1 MVMTVLRVGIV
12 GLGAQ
17 MQENLLPTL
26 LQMPDIRIVAV
37 CDSDL
42 NRAGQI
48 HRFISEVAI
57 TDDFD
62 EMLDTAALDAVV
74 MACPPQAHRD
84 LAIKAMAKGVH
95 VFVEKPPCF
104 TLAELEY
111 LIGAARQAQVVTGV
125 GMNFKYAKPMRQ
137 LRDMT
142 RTEQF
147 GKVVHI
153 QLNHYASKPT
163 APLWGLDSTLRSFL
177 LAQAIHTIDLGVTFG
192 GGELRDIESRVQRHE
207 DSLLVSL
214 ELGFSSGATVSLLS
228 GTMFPYFEFDMK
240 IVSSNSM
247 MVELNNLWNIT
258 LHEPVHGTGATG
270 TAKRWRGAWQPGPL
284 DSGYER
290 SGYFGELEKFFD
302 AVRNRSPYEAS
313 FESLLP
319 TFRVIE
325 QICHADS
332 ARADVAPVLAL
343 HSTHAA
349 KSPAFLGAQTNVL

>member
-1 MVMTVLRVGIV
+1 MTGLRVGIV

-37 CDSDL
+37 CDSDRTRAEQI
-42 NRAGQI
+42 NR
-48 HRFISEVAI
+48 FVSNVMI
-57 TDDFD
+57 TDNFD
-62 EMLDTAALDAVV
+62 EMLASARLDAVV

-84 LAIKAMAKGVH
+84 LSFKAMAKGVH

-104 TLAELEY
+104 TLDELEE
-111 LIGAARQAQVVTGV
+111 LITASKDAKVITGV
-125 GMNFKYAKPMRQ
+125 GMNFKFAKPMQQ
-137 LRDMT
+137 LRKMT
-142 RTEQF
+142 STEQF
-147 GKVVHI
+147 GQTVHV

-163 APLWGLDSTLRSFL
+163 SPLWGLDSTLRSFL

-192 GGELRDIESRVQRHE
+192 GGELRDIESRVQRHG

-214 ELGFSSGATVSLLS
+214 ELQFTTGASVSLLS
-228 GTMFPYFEFDMK
+228 GTLFPYFEFDMK

-258 LHEPVHGTGATG
+258 MHEPEHGTSATG

-290 SGYFGELEKFFD
+290 SGYFGELEKFFH
-302 AVRNRSPYEAS
+302 AVRTNTAFEAS
-313 FESLLP
+313 FESLRP
-319 TFRVIE
+319 TYKVIE
-325 QICHADS
+325 SICGAAEQNLPLS
-332 ARADVAPVLAL
+332 A
-343 HSTHAA
+343 
-349 KSPAFLGAQTNVL
+349 

>member
-1 MVMTVLRVGIV
+1 MTGLRVGIV

-37 CDSDL
+37 CDSDRTRAEQI
-42 NRAGQI
+42 NR
-48 HRFISEVAI
+48 FVSNVMI
-57 TDDFD
+57 TDSFD
-62 EMLDTAALDAVV
+62 EMLASARLDAVV

-84 LAIKAMAKGVH
+84 LSFKAMAKGVH

-104 TLAELEY
+104 TLDELEA
-111 LIGAARQAQVVTGV
+111 LITASNDAKVVTGV
-125 GMNFKYAKPMRQ
+125 GMNFKFAKPMQQ
-137 LRDMT
+137 LRKMT
-142 RTEQF
+142 STEQF
-147 GKVVHI
+147 GQTVHV

-163 APLWGLDSTLRSFL
+163 SPLWGLDSTLRSFL

-192 GGELRDIESRVQRHE
+192 GGELRDIESRVQRHG

-214 ELGFSSGATVSLLS
+214 ELQFTTGASVSLLS
-228 GTMFPYFEFDMK
+228 GTLFPYFEFDMK

-258 LHEPVHGTGATG
+258 MHEPEHGTSATG

-290 SGYFGELEKFFD
+290 SGYFGELEKFFH
-302 AVRNRSPYEAS
+302 AVRTNTAFEAS
-313 FESLLP
+313 FESLRA
-319 TFRVIE
+319 TYKVIE
-325 QICHADS
+325 SICDA
-332 ARADVAPVLAL
+332 AEQNLAL
-343 HSTHAA
+343 SA
-349 KSPAFLGAQTNVL
+349 

>member
-1 MVMTVLRVGIV
+1 MTGLRVGIV

-37 CDSDL
+37 CDSDRTRAEQI
-42 NRAGQI
+42 NR
-48 HRFISEVAI
+48 FVSNVMI
-57 TDDFD
+57 TDSFD
-62 EMLDTAALDAVV
+62 EMLASARLDAVV

-84 LAIKAMAKGVH
+84 LSFKAMAKGVH

-104 TLAELEY
+104 TLDELEA
-111 LIGAARQAQVVTGV
+111 LIAASNDAKVVTGV
-125 GMNFKYAKPMRQ
+125 GMNFKFAKPMQQ
-137 LRDMT
+137 LRKMT
-142 RTEQF
+142 STEQF
-147 GKVVHI
+147 GQTVHV

-163 APLWGLDSTLRSFL
+163 SPLWGLDSTLRSFL

-192 GGELRDIESRVQRHE
+192 GGELRDIESRVQRHG

-214 ELGFSSGATVSLLS
+214 ELQFTTGASVSLLS
-228 GTMFPYFEFDMK
+228 GTLFPYFEFDMK

-258 LHEPVHGTGATG
+258 MHEPEHGTSATG

-290 SGYFGELEKFFD
+290 SGYFGELEKFFH
-302 AVRNRSPYEAS
+302 AVRTNTAFEAS
-313 FESLLP
+313 FESLRA
-319 TFRVIE
+319 TYKVIE
-325 QICHADS
+325 SICDA
-332 ARADVAPVLAL
+332 AEQNLAL
-343 HSTHAA
+343 SA
-349 KSPAFLGAQTNVL
+349 

>member
-1 MVMTVLRVGIV
+1 MTGLRVGIV

-37 CDSDL
+37 CDSDRTRAEQI
-42 NRAGQI
+42 NR
-48 HRFISEVAI
+48 FVSNVMI
-57 TDDFD
+57 TDSFD
-62 EMLDTAALDAVV
+62 EMLASARLDAVV

-84 LAIKAMAKGVH
+84 LSFKAMAKGVH

-104 TLAELEY
+104 TLDELEA
-111 LIGAARQAQVVTGV
+111 LIAASNDAKVVTGV
-125 GMNFKYAKPMRQ
+125 GMNFKFAKPMQQ
-137 LRDMT
+137 LRKMT
-142 RTEQF
+142 STEQF
-147 GKVVHI
+147 GQTVHV

-163 APLWGLDSTLRSFL
+163 SPLWGLDSTLRSFL

-192 GGELRDIESRVQRHE
+192 GGELRDIESRVQRHG

-214 ELGFSSGATVSLLS
+214 ELQFTTGASVSLLS
-228 GTMFPYFEFDMK
+228 GTLFPYFEFDMK

-258 LHEPVHGTGATG
+258 MHEPEHGTSATG

-290 SGYFGELEKFFD
+290 SGYFGELEKFFH
-302 AVRNRSPYEAS
+302 AVRTNTAFEAS
-313 FESLLP
+313 FESLRP
-319 TFRVIE
+319 TYKVIE
-325 QICHADS
+325 SICDA
-332 ARADVAPVLAL
+332 AEQNLAL
-343 HSTHAA
+343 SA
-349 KSPAFLGAQTNVL
+349 

>member
-1 MVMTVLRVGIV
+1 MTVLRVGIV

-42 NRAGQI
+42 TRAGQI
-48 HRFISEVAI
+48 HRFISNVSI

-62 EMLDTAALDAVV
+62 EMLASNSIDAVV

-84 LAIKAMAKGVH
+84 LALKAMAKGVH

-104 TLAELEY
+104 TLAELET
-111 LIGAARQAQVVTGV
+111 LIEASRRSNVVTGV
-125 GMNFKYAKPMRQ
+125 GMNFKFAKPMRQ

-192 GGELRDIESRVQRHE
+192 GGELRDIESRVQRHD

-214 ELGFSSGATVSLLS
+214 ELQFSTGATVSLLS

-258 LHEPVHGTGATG
+258 MHEPEHGTSATG

-302 AVRNRSPYEAS
+302 AVRSHSSYEAS
-313 FESLLP
+313 FESLRP
-319 TFRVIE
+319 TYKIIE
-325 QICHADS
+325 KICAADI
-332 ARADVAPVLAL
+332 ARSDLAPVLSL
-343 HSTHAA
+343 RTEQSA
-349 KSPAFLGAQTNVL
+349 KSNAHFGADSNVI

>member
-1 MVMTVLRVGIV
+1 MIMTGLKVGIV

-37 CDSDL
+37 CDSDRVRAEQI
-42 NRAGQI
+42 NR
-48 HRFISEVAI
+48 FVSNVMI
-57 TDDFD
+57 TDNFD
-62 EMLDTAALDAVV
+62 EMLASVALDAVI

-84 LAIKAMAKGVH
+84 LSFKAMARGVH

-104 TLAELEY
+104 TLAELEE
-111 LIGAARQAQVVTGV
+111 LIAASHRANVITGV
-125 GMNFKYAKPMRQ
+125 GMNFKFAKPMRQ
-137 LRDMT
+137 LRQMT
-142 RTEQF
+142 STEQF
-147 GKVVHI
+147 GKIVHI

-163 APLWGLDSTLRSFL
+163 SPLWGLDSTLRSFL

-192 GGELRDIESRVQRHE
+192 GGELRDIESRVQRHG

-214 ELGFSSGATVSLLS
+214 ELQFTTGASVSLLS

-258 LHEPVHGTGATG
+258 MHEPEHGTSATG
-270 TAKRWRGAWQPGPL
+270 PAKRWRGAWQPGPL

-290 SGYFGELEKFFD
+290 SGYFGELEQFFH
-302 AVRNRSPYEAS
+302 AVRNNTAYEAS
-313 FESLLP
+313 FESLRP
-319 TFRVIE
+319 TYAVIE
-325 QICHADS
+325 SICHADAV
-332 ARADVAPVLAL
+332 ARPDLAL
-343 HSTHAA
+343 SA
-349 KSPAFLGAQTNVL
+349 

>member
-1 MVMTVLRVGIV
+1 MAALKVGIV

-26 LQMPDIRIVAV
+26 LQMPDIRIVSV
-37 CDSDL
+37 CDSDRGRAEQI
-42 NRAGQI
+42 NRFVSNVI
-48 HRFISEVAI
+48 I

-62 EMLDTAALDAVV
+62 DMLANAGLDAVV

-84 LAIKAMAKGVH
+84 LAFKAMAKGVH

-104 TLAELEY
+104 TLDELDQ
-111 LIGAARQAQVVTGV
+111 LIDASRRSNVITGV
-125 GMNFKYAKPMRQ
+125 GMNFKFAKPMRQ
-137 LRDMT
+137 LRQMT
-142 RTEQF
+142 SAEQF
-147 GKVVHI
+147 GQVVHV

-163 APLWGLDSTLRSFL
+163 SPLWGLDSTLRSFL

-192 GGELRDIESRVQRHE
+192 GGELRDIESRVQRHG

-214 ELGFSSGATVSLLS
+214 ELQFTTGASVSLLS

-258 LHEPVHGTGATG
+258 MHEPEHGTSATG
-270 TAKRWRGAWQPGPL
+270 PGKRWRGAWQPGPL

-290 SGYFGELEKFFD
+290 SGYFGELEQFFH
-302 AVRNRSPYEAS
+302 AVRNNTTYEAS
-313 FESLLP
+313 FESLRP
-319 TFRVIE
+319 TYEVIE
-325 QICHADS
+325 SICKADAV
-332 ARADVAPVLAL
+332 ARPDLAL
-343 HSTHAA
+343 SA
-349 KSPAFLGAQTNVL
+349 

>member
-1 MVMTVLRVGIV
+1 MTGLRVGIV

-37 CDSDL
+37 CDSDRTRAEQI
-42 NRAGQI
+42 NR
-48 HRFISEVAI
+48 FVSNVMI
-57 TDDFD
+57 TDNFD
-62 EMLDTAALDAVV
+62 EMLASARLDAVV

-84 LAIKAMAKGVH
+84 LSFKAMAKGVH

-104 TLAELEY
+104 TLDELEE
-111 LIGAARQAQVVTGV
+111 LIAASKDAKVITGV
-125 GMNFKYAKPMRQ
+125 GMNFKFAKPMQQ
-137 LRDMT
+137 LRKMT
-142 RTEQF
+142 STEQF
-147 GKVVHI
+147 GQTVHV

-163 APLWGLDSTLRSFL
+163 SPLWGLDSTLRSFL

-192 GGELRDIESRVQRHE
+192 GGELRDIESRVQRHG

-214 ELGFSSGATVSLLS
+214 ELQFTTGASVSLLS
-228 GTMFPYFEFDMK
+228 GTLFPYFEFDMK

-258 LHEPVHGTGATG
+258 MHEPEHGTSATG

-290 SGYFGELEKFFD
+290 SGYFGELEKFFH
-302 AVRNRSPYEAS
+302 AVRTNTAFEAS
-313 FESLLP
+313 FESLRP
-319 TFRVIE
+319 TYKVIE
-325 QICHADS
+325 SICGAAEQNLPLS
-332 ARADVAPVLAL
+332 A
-343 HSTHAA
+343 
-349 KSPAFLGAQTNVL
+349 

>member
-1 MVMTVLRVGIV
+1 MTGLRVGIV

-37 CDSDL
+37 CDSDRTRAEQI
-42 NRAGQI
+42 NR
-48 HRFISEVAI
+48 FVSNVMI
-57 TDDFD
+57 TDNFD
-62 EMLDTAALDAVV
+62 EMLASARLDAVV

-84 LAIKAMAKGVH
+84 LSFKAMAKGVH

-104 TLAELEY
+104 TLDELEE
-111 LIGAARQAQVVTGV
+111 LIAASKDAKVITGV
-125 GMNFKYAKPMRQ
+125 GMNFKFAKPMQQ
-137 LRDMT
+137 LRKMT
-142 RTEQF
+142 STEQF
-147 GKVVHI
+147 GQTVHV

-163 APLWGLDSTLRSFL
+163 SPLWGLDSTLRSFL

-192 GGELRDIESRVQRHE
+192 GGELRDIESRVQRHG

-214 ELGFSSGATVSLLS
+214 ELQFTTGASVSLLS
-228 GTMFPYFEFDMK
+228 GTLFPYFEFDMK

-258 LHEPVHGTGATG
+258 MHEPEHGTSATG

-290 SGYFGELEKFFD
+290 SGYFGELEKFFH
-302 AVRNRSPYEAS
+302 AVRTNTAFEAS
-313 FESLLP
+313 FESLRP
-319 TFRVIE
+319 TYKVIE
-325 QICHADS
+325 SICDA
-332 ARADVAPVLAL
+332 AEQNLAL
-343 HSTHAA
+343 SA
-349 KSPAFLGAQTNVL
+349 

>member
-1 MVMTVLRVGIV
+1 MMTGLRVGIV

-37 CDSDL
+37 CDSDRTRAEQI
-42 NRAGQI
+42 NR
-48 HRFISEVAI
+48 FVSNVMI
-57 TDDFD
+57 TDNFD
-62 EMLDTAALDAVV
+62 EMLASARLDAVV

-84 LAIKAMAKGVH
+84 LSFKAMAKGVH

-104 TLAELEY
+104 TLDELEE
-111 LIGAARQAQVVTGV
+111 LIAASKDAKVITGV
-125 GMNFKYAKPMRQ
+125 GMNFKFAKPMQQ
-137 LRDMT
+137 LRKMT
-142 RTEQF
+142 STEQF
-147 GKVVHI
+147 GQTVHV

-163 APLWGLDSTLRSFL
+163 SPLWGLDSTLRSFL

-192 GGELRDIESRVQRHE
+192 GGELRDIESRVQRHG

-214 ELGFSSGATVSLLS
+214 ELQFTTGASVSLLS
-228 GTMFPYFEFDMK
+228 GTLFPYFEFDMK

-258 LHEPVHGTGATG
+258 MHEPEHGTSATG

-290 SGYFGELEKFFD
+290 SGYFGELEKFFH
-302 AVRNRSPYEAS
+302 AVRTNTAFEAS
-313 FESLLP
+313 FESLRP
-319 TFRVIE
+319 TYKVIE
-325 QICHADS
+325 SICGAAEQNLPLS
-332 ARADVAPVLAL
+332 A
-343 HSTHAA
+343 
-349 KSPAFLGAQTNVL
+349 